1 MLATGERNSMVGRV
15 IWTETD
21 EESMAFCQSRPTSP
35 KMSDLP
41 LWALRGV
48 GKSWESAATLGTPK
62 AKAGST
68 HPLCRRQAPTCSLT
82 EPPVL
87 GMLSN
92 SFVQSLS
99 RVQLFC
105 DPIDYSPPISSV
117 HGISQA
123 RIVEWV
129 AISFSRGIFLDQGS
143 NPHLLH
149 WQVDSLP
156 LSHQGSPH
164 WTEDS
169 YFNLEATAK

>member
-1 MLATGERNSMVGRV
+1 MAREAVLATGERNSMVGRV

-48 GKSWESAATLGTPK
+48 GKSWESATTLGTPK

-129 AISFSRGIFLDQGS
+129 AISFFRGSSWTRDQTHISCIGRWI
-143 NPHLLH
+143 LYH
-149 WQVDSLP
+149 WATREAP
-156 LSHQGSPH
+156 
-164 WTEDS
+164 TE
-169 YFNLEATAK
+169 LRTRILI